1 MNIRVYCEAAGMM
14 PQLEKVCEPY
24 SIPVYSCSGFDSL
37 SAKYQLKEACW
48 RAFTYHGRRT
58 VILHL
63 GDYDPSGE
71 SIFSDGLVEDIH
83 AFLTKDVPHKEP
95 DEVAVF
101 ERVALTPGHI
111 ERFDLPT
118 APPKSTDSRTK
129 NWQGEAT
136 CQLEALPPDVLAG
149 LLDATIKTH
158 INLAVY
164 EQDLEAEEQERRR
177 ITKALPAVGGAA

>member
-1 MNIRVYCEAAGMM
+1 MM
-14 PQLEKVCEPY
+14 PQLERVCEPY

-48 RAFTYHGRRT
+48 RAYVYQGRRT

-71 SIFSDGLVEDIH
+71 SIFNDGLVDDVY
-83 AFLTKDVPHKEP
+83 AFLERDVPHKAP
-95 DEVAVF
+95 HEVAIF
-101 ERVALTPGHI
+101 ERVALKAEHI
-111 ERFDLPT
+111 ERFNLPT
-118 APPKSTDSRTK
+118 APPKDTDSRTK

-149 LLDATIKTH
+149 LLDATVKTY
-158 INLAVY
+158 INLAIY
-164 EQDLEAEEQERRR
+164 DRDLKAEEEERRR
-177 ITKALPAVGGAA
+177 ITKALPAPAANPEG